1 MCTGGDSGAR
11 SEAGDVPSPAVPST
25 EPSDSKERKRK
36 KSKKSKKGPYDS
48 VRNEGV
54 HSEKQE
60 QEREEK
66 LRAAIED

>member
-1 MCTGGDSGAR
+1 
-11 SEAGDVPSPAVPST
+11 VPSPAVPST
-25 EPSDSKERKRK
+25 EPSDSKERKRKKRK